1 MGLAR
6 TDTKESWIRLVVIF
20 LIASFGNVGMW
31 SIVTVMP
38 SIEHEFFLDR
48 SQASLPY
55 TTTMIG
61 FAIGNWIFGRLLDR
75 FGLFYILVGATFFI
89 VGGFFLA
96 ASTKTIFAFSTV
108 QFFLGMG
115 TAGSFAPLITEIS
128 HWFKKYRGIA
138 VALVASANY
147 FSGAMSTLI
156 LVETL
161 NTHGWRFVY
170 FLLGLSCFVIIVPF
184 GWLLSKN
191 TIPKNPDFIPIK
203 TEYISTLKISHL
215 TYLLG
220 LAGISCCI
228 AMSMPQVHIVSYC
241 VGLGFGNIIGGQMLS
256 LMLIGGVFS
265 RLIFGFIADK
275 LGGIKTLLIGSIL
288 QCLTLFLFLPFDGLV
303 SLYLV
308 SFLFGLSQ
316 GGIVPSYAI
325 IVREFMPEEEAGSKI
340 GFVVMMTIVGMAFG
354 GLLSGWI
361 FDVTGSYRAAFLN
374 GIVWNCVNFV
384 IIIFIYF
391 QSKRVLNKI
400 PVRFFN

>member
-1 MGLAR
+1 MALDK
-6 TDTKESWIRLVVIF
+6 TDSRESWIRLVVIF

-38 SIEHEFFLDR
+38 SIESEFFLDR

-55 TTTMIG
+55 TTTMVG
-61 FAIGNWIFGRLLDR
+61 FAIGNWVFGKLLDR
-75 FGLFYILVGATFFI
+75 FGLFYILIGATFFI
-89 VGGFFLA
+89 VSGFFSA
-96 ASTKTIFAFSTV
+96 ALTTTVVTFSIV

-115 TAGSFAPLITEIS
+115 TAGSFAPLISEIS
-128 HWFKKYRGIA
+128 RWFKKYRGIT
-138 VALVASANY
+138 VAIVASANY

-161 NTHGWRFVY
+161 NSLGWRFVY
-170 FLLGLSCFVIIVPF
+170 CLLGLSCLVVIIPL
-184 GWLLSKN
+184 GWFLNKNKTSKN
-191 TIPKNPDFIPIK
+191 TDFVSIN
-203 TEYISTLKISHL
+203 TEYVFSTKISHL

-220 LAGISCCI
+220 FAGLSCCV

-241 VGLGFGNIIGGQMLS
+241 VGLGFGNIVGGQMLS
-256 LMLIGGVFS
+256 LMLIGGVIS

-275 LGGIKTLLIGSIL
+275 LGGIKTLLIGSFL
-288 QCLTLFLFLPFDGLV
+288 QCLALSLYLPFDGLV

-325 IVREFMPEEEAGSKI
+325 VVREFMPEKEAGSKI
-340 GFVVMMTIVGMAFG
+340 GFIVMTTIIGMAFG

-361 FDVTGSYRAAFLN
+361 FDLTGSYNAAFLN
-374 GIVWNCVNFV
+374 GILWNCLNFA
-384 IIIFIYF
+384 IIIFIYLN
-391 QSKRVLNKI
+391 SRRVL
-400 PVRFFN
+400 

>member
-1 MGLAR
+1 MDII
-6 TDTKESWIRLVVIF
+6 DTKESWVRLIVIF
-20 LIASFGNVGMW
+20 LIASVGNVGMW

-75 FGLFYILVGATFFI
+75 YGLFYILVGATFFI
-89 VGGFFLA
+89 VGGFFSA
-96 ASTKTIFAFSTV
+96 ALTKSIFAFSIT

-115 TAGSFAPLITEIS
+115 TAGSFAPLISEVS

-138 VALVASANY
+138 VAVVASANY

-161 NTHGWRFVY
+161 NSYGWRLVY
-170 FLLGLSCFVIIVPF
+170 LLLGLSCLVVIIPLGFILNKHKILKNSDFV
-184 GWLLSKN
+184 LSN
-191 TIPKNPDFIPIK
+191 V
-203 TEYISTLKISHL
+203 EYISTLKTNNL

-220 LAGISCCI
+220 FAGISCCV

-241 VGLGFGNIIGGQMLS
+241 VGLGFGTIVGGQMLS

-265 RLIFGFIADK
+265 RLVFGFVADK
-275 LGGIKTLLIGSIL
+275 LGGIKTLLLGSML
-288 QCLTLFLFLPFDGLV
+288 QCLALFLYLLFDGLV
-303 SLYLV
+303 SLYFV

-325 IVREFMPEEEAGSKI
+325 VVREFMPEGEAGSKI
-340 GFVVMMTIVGMAFG
+340 GFVIMMTIVGMAFG

-361 FDVTGSYRAAFLN
+361 FDITGSYRAAFVN
-374 GIVWNCVNFV
+374 GILWNFLNFGIV
-384 IIIFIYF
+384 IFIHF
-391 QSKRVLNKI
+391 KSKRVLI
-400 PVRFFN
+400 

>member
-1 MGLAR
+1 LALDK
-6 TDTKESWIRLVVIF
+6 TDSRESWIRLVVIF

-38 SIEHEFFLDR
+38 SIESEFFLDR

-55 TTTMIG
+55 TTTMVG
-61 FAIGNWIFGRLLDR
+61 FAIGNWVFGKLLDR
-75 FGLFYILVGATFFI
+75 FGLFYILIGATFFI
-89 VGGFFLA
+89 VSGFFSA
-96 ASTKTIFAFSTV
+96 ALTTTVVTFSIV

-115 TAGSFAPLITEIS
+115 TAGSFAPLISEIS
-128 HWFKKYRGIA
+128 RWFKKYRGIT
-138 VALVASANY
+138 VAIVASANY

-161 NTHGWRFVY
+161 NSLGWRFVY
-170 FLLGLSCFVIIVPF
+170 CLLGLSCLVVIIPL
-184 GWLLSKN
+184 GWFLNKNKTSKN
-191 TIPKNPDFIPIK
+191 TDFVSIN
-203 TEYISTLKISHL
+203 TEYVFSTKISHL

-220 LAGISCCI
+220 FAGLSCCV

-241 VGLGFGNIIGGQMLS
+241 VGLGFGNIVGGQMLS
-256 LMLIGGVFS
+256 LMLIGGVIS

-275 LGGIKTLLIGSIL
+275 LGGIKTLLIGSFL
-288 QCLTLFLFLPFDGLV
+288 QCLALSLYLPFDGLV

-325 IVREFMPEEEAGSKI
+325 VVREFMPEKEAGSKI
-340 GFVVMMTIVGMAFG
+340 GFIVMTTIIGMAFG

-361 FDVTGSYRAAFLN
+361 FDLTGSYNAAFLN
-374 GIVWNCVNFV
+374 GILWNCLNFA
-384 IIIFIYF
+384 IIIFIYLN
-391 QSKRVLNKI
+391 SRRVL
-400 PVRFFN
+400 